1 MSHYTLFINDIL
13 NKNFLFQEEV
23 KEKVKEKVK
32 EESLFSSSYV
42 NVNDIKPTLL
52 SNSYTFIYHRL
63 TTYSYAKYKEK
74 YDYLRKKTRSFYAK

>member
-1 MSHYTLFINDIL
+1 MSHYTVFINDIL
-13 NKNFLFQEEV
+13 NKNYLFQEEV
-23 KEKVKEKVK
+23 KPKVK

-74 YDYLRKKTRSFYAK
+74 YDYLRKKTCSFYAK

>member
-13 NKNFLFQEEV
+13 NKNFLFQEE
-23 KEKVKEKVK
+23 VKEKVK

-74 YDYLRKKTRSFYAK
+74 YDCLRKKTCSFYAK

>member
-13 NKNFLFQEEV
+13 NKNFLFQEE
-23 KEKVKEKVK
+23 VKEKVK

-74 YDYLRKKTRSFYAK
+74 YDYLRKKTRSFYEK

>member
-13 NKNFLFQEEV
+13 NKNFLFQEE
-23 KEKVKEKVK
+23 VKEKVK

-74 YDYLRKKTRSFYAK
+74 YDYLRKKTCSFYAK

>member
-23 KEKVKEKVK
+23 KE
-32 EESLFSSSYV
+32 ESLFSSSYV
-42 NVNDIKPTLL
+42 NVNDIKPALL

>member
-13 NKNFLFQEEV
+13 NKNFLFQEE
-23 KEKVKEKVK
+23 VKEKVK